1 MLEEA
6 KKKIN
11 GENLEGSLR
20 ESLEKIRFI
29 IDGWLDYDESA
40 AELVMN
46 QEKSINGA
54 YQAMRKEAQANAKNN
69 AYCMD
74 GAESVRLILEYFGVS
89 KDKAQELIEGG
100 LMFCLMQR
108 AVETWKP
115 YDPKALKPQTSAPA
129 SGGGLNISLED
140 LL

>member
-11 GENLEGSLR
+11 EENLEGSLH
-20 ESLEKIRFI
+20 ESLEKIRLI

-54 YQAMRKEAQANAKNN
+54 YQAMRKEAQANAKSN

-100 LMFCLMQR
+100 LMFYLMQR
-108 AVETWKP
+108 FMDMWKP
-115 YDPKALKPQTSAPA
+115 YEAKVPNPQTSAPA
-129 SGGGLNISLED
+129 SAGLNVSLED